1 MDANLHQDLFC
12 VHSDWEWFYFDYGMD
27 VSLFILGAKD
37 PIGCSS
43 GQFLSQ
49 LMNKVLRLVTLSTY
63 SDSNCIV
70 SSEVDVEP

>member
-1 MDANLHQDLFC
+1 
-12 VHSDWEWFYFDYGMD
+12 MD
-27 VSLFILGAKD
+27 VGLFILGAKD

-49 LMNKVLRLVTLSTY
+49 LMNKVLPLVTLSLY